1 MEWPSQSPDLNPIEH
16 LWEQLDRQISG
27 RKPTS
32 KHDLFKILK
41 QEWEKINNNE
51 VMKLVDSMP
60 CRCQAAI
67 NAKGF
72 PTNY

>member
-16 LWEQLDRQISG
+16 LWEHLDRQISC
-27 RKPTS
+27 RKPTN

-41 QEWEKINNNE
+41 QEWEKIDNN
-51 VMKLVDSMP
+51 VIVKLVDSMP
-60 CRCQAAI
+60 CRCQTVI

-72 PTNY
+72 PTKY